1 MISLRLLPLNTIGCL
16 LWFCVLY
23 CYIGYAQ
30 TAKDTLVAS
39 QYFSEAEVW
48 YAQKKPDSAIVYY
61 NKALSEFAK
70 INNLKRVADCY
81 AAIAK
86 SHKDAYNFDIALLYA
101 QTSLGMRLQLFSEK
115 DPEIA
120 TSYTG
125 LGHILKAK
133 DQYQDAMS
141 YYQKALDIRLHVF
154 GENNH
159 HVGNSYRH
167 IGTIHHVLAQY
178 DKALSYYVKALYLQQ
193 QFYGKTHPNIAETYI
208 DFGTTYYHLGKYD
221 KALSYYQ
228 KALRIRTVA
237 FGDHSPEVGLCYNHI
252 GNILLRLDK
261 FEKAIE
267 SHKKAISIL
276 SKTYPQGHP
285 DIARCYVSIGVV
297 YRRKG
302 VNDLAL
308 QNYNKA
314 FHLFRGKYKQL
325 NNSGVVS
332 SLYNELG
339 VVNSKKGLYDE
350 SLNYY
355 QKSLS
360 IKLKMYPEKHS
371 YIGGNYNNIG
381 SSFYKKGEYDKAL
394 NYLKKSSVSLMHSL
408 GEKHTALART
418 YNNMA
423 NVYKALKSYDL
434 ALMYYQ
440 KALGIRVHGG
450 GEHSSMASYS
460 YVDIGDI
467 YVKQEKYSTA
477 LTYYRKGLTIQK
489 KLFGEI
495 NYYVADIYNRI
506 ATVYTGQK
514 EYTTALEYLHKSMDI
529 RLQTDGVHHPRT
541 AKSYNQIAKV
551 YCESKDYKKA
561 ISYYDQAILAN
572 IKAEETLVANQFN
585 VQQYIDLNVLLRSLQ
600 YKAKVLQEQYI
611 KDQAPSHLVE
621 SIALYQK
628 ADAVI
633 HAIRQGLHTHEDK
646 LTFATQIQEVYS
658 GAIQS
663 KLLQYKRDQQS
674 QSLHDA
680 FYYAEK
686 SKANTLQGLLAASN
700 AKKFAGLPKTIL
712 EVEQSL
718 KAERSVY
725 TSDLMQ
731 QRSETVPDTTK
742 IMAYENRLF
751 DIARKQDSLTRV
763 IEQKYPKYYELKHKD
778 HRITVADIQKKMDK
792 NITLL
797 EYFYTENRTYV
808 FAITKNDLN
817 IASLST
823 PNLIQDI
830 EQLRVAITAKNTTG
844 FKKYAHQLYNQLI
857 APVQDYIKGNQLV
870 VIPDGPLW
878 HLNFELLCTQNDAS
892 NNPKELSYMLK
903 EYAISYANSVKLL
916 MIPFVIGQ
924 DSQQKQECLAFSF
937 SDTDIIDTN
946 AMSLATLRDSK
957 EDLPGTRK
965 EIKAIADIIDGK
977 YYFGSQAIERNFKK
991 SAGSY
996 SILHLALH
1004 GEVDNEHPEKS
1015 RLLFTKEKDT
1025 IEDNYLYGHELFAM
1039 NIPAELTVLSACN
1052 TGTGKIAKGEG
1063 IMSLGN
1069 AFQYAG
1075 TKSLV
1080 LSSWEVSDRT
1090 TPELMKYFYS
1100 YLKKGMNKSKALQQ
1114 AKLQYLNSAH
1124 INRTAPFYWGGFYLV
1139 GDHSPIHFDAN
1150 YTVYWVLGIMAVGI
1164 LFFGLIWYQK
1174 KHNR

>member
-23 CYIGYAQ
+23 CHIGYAQ

-39 QYFSEAEVW
+39 QYFSESEVW

-86 SHKDAYNFDIALLYA
+86 SHKEAYNFDIALLYA
-101 QTSLGMRLQLFSEK
+101 QTSLGIRLQLFSEK

-178 DKALSYYVKALYLQQ
+178 DKALSYYTKALYLQQ
-193 QFYGKTHPNIAETYI
+193 QTYSKTHPNIAETYI
-208 DFGTTYYHLGKYD
+208 DFGTTYYHLGKNN

-228 KALRIRTVA
+228 KALKINSVA

-285 DIARCYVSIGVV
+285 DMALLYESIGVV
-297 YRRKG
+297 YGALGEHDIALKYFNKG
-302 VNDLAL
+302 LKIVENKLFSNSVEHAEL
-308 QNYNKA
+308 YIELGFIFFKNGNYNKSLS
-314 FHLFRGKYKQL
+314 FFNKTL
-325 NNSGVVS
+325 NIVKKVFPKKHPFIGIT
-332 SLYNELG
+332 YN
-339 VVNSKKGLYDE
+339 NMGLVYEYEGRYDE
-350 SLNYY
+350 ALLYY
-355 QKSLS
+355 T
-360 IKLKMYPEKHS
+360 ETVT
-371 YIGGNYNNIG
+371 
-381 SSFYKKGEYDKAL
+381 
-394 NYLKKSSVSLMHSL
+394 NYLESL
-408 GEKHTALART
+408 GRKHTALART

-423 NVYKALKSYDL
+423 NVYKAIKSYDL
-434 ALMYYQ
+434 ALIYYQ
-440 KALGIRVHGG
+440 KALDVRVSIRGG
-450 GEHSSMASYS
+450 YHSDTSYS
-460 YVDIGDI
+460 YVDIADV
-467 YVKQEKYSTA
+467 YVVQKEYSTA
-477 LTYYRKGLTIQK
+477 LGYYEKALQIQK
-489 KLFGEI
+489 KLFGEV

-514 EYTTALEYLHKSMDI
+514 EYATALEYLHKSMDI
-529 RLQTDGVHHPRT
+529 RLQTDGAHHPRT

-551 YCESKDYKKA
+551 YCESKDYEKA

-572 IKAEETLVANQFN
+572 IKAEETLVANQFD

-628 ADAVI
+628 ADNVI

-646 LTFATQIQEVYS
+646 LAFATQIQEVYS

-663 KLLQYKRDQQS
+663 KLLQYKKDQQS

-712 EVEQSL
+712 EVEQGL
-718 KAERSVY
+718 KAERAVC
-725 TSDLMQ
+725 TSELMQ

-742 IMAYENRLF
+742 IATYENRLF

-797 EYFYTENRTYV
+797 EYFYTEDRTYV

-830 EQLRVAITAKNTTG
+830 EQLRVAITTKNTTG
-844 FKKYAHQLYNQLI
+844 FKRYAHQLYNQLI
-857 APVQDYIKGNQLV
+857 APVQDYIKGDQLV

-878 HLNFELLCTQNDAS
+878 YLNFELLCIQNDAS

-903 EYAISYANSVKLL
+903 KYAISYANSVKLL
-916 MIPFVIGQ
+916 MIPFVTDQGF
-924 DSQQKQECLAFSF
+924 QQEQECLAFSF

-946 AMSLATLRDSK
+946 MISLATLRDSK

-977 YYFGSQAIERNFKK
+977 YYFGSQAIEHNFKRN
-991 SAGSY
+991 AANY

-1139 GDHSPIHFDAN
+1139 GDHSPIDFDAN